1 MSNFPALS
9 QQSKRKRSRR
19 RCRHIETFRKRLEER
34 GIRLEEVIGSDQ
46 IYCVHDSPGKGAE
59 HTPKPKPDC
68 EEDEPE
74 PDSPDQWKPN
84 QTQLIKTLE
93 KGFDKVGVRL
103 SSLAQEND
111 DLKRGLAQQVGTIG
125 REVAPEYF
133 QWVLNILATGSQRA
147 AAQALGLKRS
157 TFSDRLR
164 RYANRGGV
172 YAFLFGLVKVRSRVL
187 GTRKLEH
194 YNEEY
199 LAHQKP
205 VDGYNEE
212 SLLQDLLDA
221 LESQNQKNW
230 PKVRQEL
237 IDLLKEHI
245 G

>member
-1 MSNFPALS
+1 M
-9 QQSKRKRSRR
+9 Q
-19 RCRHIETFRKRLEER
+19 LERR
-34 GIRLEEVIGSDQ
+34 GIRLDDLIDAEQ
-46 IYCVHDSPGKGAE
+46 FYCVHRPFRAE
-59 HTPKPKPDC
+59 DISRSESGEVC
-68 EEDEPE
+68 QNENQD
-74 PDSPDQWKPN
+74 DWKCDPN
-84 QTQLIKTLE
+84 RLITTIE
-93 KGFDKVGVRL
+93 KGFDKVGVN
-103 SSLAQEND
+103 LATLTQENE
-111 DLKRGLAQQVGTIG
+111 DLKRNLAQQVGSIG

-133 QWVLNILATGSQRA
+133 QWILNILATGSQRA
-147 AAQALGLKRS
+147 AAQTLGLKRS
-157 TFSDRLR
+157 TFSDRLK
-164 RYANRGGV
+164 RYAQRGGV

-199 LAHQKP
+199 IAHQKP
-205 VDGYNEE
+205 VSGYDEE